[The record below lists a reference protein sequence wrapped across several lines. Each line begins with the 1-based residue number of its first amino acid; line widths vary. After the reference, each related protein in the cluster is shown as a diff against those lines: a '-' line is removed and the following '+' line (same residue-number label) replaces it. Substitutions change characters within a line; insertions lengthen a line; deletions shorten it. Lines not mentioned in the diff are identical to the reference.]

1 MLKVRKD
8 QLINEDKIESI
19 CLYGSEPLVRIV
31 QIARANNVIHS
42 FIGNHGYKSL
52 IVMDDGFLFLCPN
65 YPEIYFSR
73 LDLTDY
79 LIVDA
84 KKYAI
89 RKSCIREISSNPSKS
104 QHQDIIKAKNEKRFY
119 NLSGHKK
126 TKYYFYNF
134 LIYMNPYFY
143 NKRRMCQ
150 RSELVWELY
159 SDLRKA
165 LL

>member
-89 RKSCIREISSNPSKS
+89 RK
-104 QHQDIIKAKNEKRFY
+104 
-119 NLSGHKK
+119 
-126 TKYYFYNF
+126 
-134 LIYMNPYFY
+134 
-143 NKRRMCQ
+143 
-150 RSELVWELY
+150 
-159 SDLRKA
+159 
-165 LL
+165 

>member
-52 IVMDDGFLFLCPN
+52 IAMDDGFLFLCPN

-126 TKYYFYNF
+126 TKYYIFTVSGR
-134 LIYMNPYFY
+134 IYGVPYIRKLSQETDPANPQ
-143 NKRRMCQ
+143 NNA
-150 RSELVWELY
+150 SL
-159 SDLRKA
+159 STT
-165 LL
+165 

>member
-42 FIGNHGYKSL
+42 FI
-52 IVMDDGFLFLCPN
+52 GFLFLCPN

-126 TKYYFYNF
+126 TKYYIFTVSGR
-134 LIYMNPYFY
+134 IYGVPYIRKLSQETDPANPQ
-143 NKRRMCQ
+143 NNA
-150 RSELVWELY
+150 SL
-159 SDLRKA
+159 STT
-165 LL
+165 